1 MGLNE
6 DFKLMVRR
14 EVEKTYLNSNKDN
27 YVAYGDIA
35 IKIQV
40 KHGKVTLIK
49 DCVERFTRF
58 D

>member
-1 MGLNE
+1 
-6 DFKLMVRR
+6 MVRR